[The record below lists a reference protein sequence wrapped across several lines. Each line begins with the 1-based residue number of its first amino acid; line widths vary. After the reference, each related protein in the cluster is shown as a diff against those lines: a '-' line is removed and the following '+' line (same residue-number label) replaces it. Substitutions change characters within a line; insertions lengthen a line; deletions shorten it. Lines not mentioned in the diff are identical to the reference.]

1 MARDGSEDA
10 KVNAAGALVGLALND
25 DNCRAIAAAGGIPVL
40 VSMARDG
47 REDAKLYAVWA
58 LGNLA
63 MDDEDNRSGAIT
75 AAGGIP
81 VREWTCSRTGVASE
95 HCSRVGQRP
104 WCMPHVVIIWVYP
117 CTRCLF
123 AKKRRKKK
131 RKTYVTF
138 ATRPQGAGW
147 NKNLFPL
154 PRMRGDWLRKAK

>member
-63 MDDEDNRSGAIT
+63 MDDEDNRSAIT

-117 CTRCLF
+117 RMHEVSVCN
-123 AKKRRKKK
+123 KRRKKK
-131 RKTYVTF
+131 ERLML
-138 ATRPQGAGW
+138 R
-147 NKNLFPL
+147 LPL
-154 PRMRGDWLRKAK
+154 VR